1 MVTIYNNPEN
11 EYIPEA
17 SKSYRAGWRVMG
29 IYFIELLVIGIVYS
43 ILTGP
48 VSAIQ
53 FKDHGFEWYMVPL
66 ILFGMMYGIFVAGP
80 IGYGASWV
88 FLKAVRGER
97 VEIRDMFSVFQRN
110 YWNAVV
116 ANIVVAVIIGLGMVM
131 LIVPG
136 IIFACRLA
144 FVPYL
149 VVDKEMD
156 AMEAL
161 RVSWNMTRGYGG
173 QIFLMGLMAFF
184 IAIGGLIL
192 LFVGIFIS
200 IMWIK
205 TSFAAMYY
213 AVEQKDGIPEYNFP
227 GENKSGE

>member
-1 MVTIYNNPEN
+1 MVTIYNNSEN
-11 EYIPEA
+11 DFVPEA
-17 SKSYRAGWRVMG
+17 SKIYNAGWRIMG
-29 IYFIELLVIGIVYS
+29 TYFMELLVIGIVYS

-48 VSAIQ
+48 ISVFQIHDS
-53 FKDHGFEWYMVPL
+53 GFEWYMVPL

-80 IGYGASWV
+80 IGYGANWV

-116 ANIVVAVIIGLGMVM
+116 ANVVVAVIVGMGLVMV
-131 LIVPG
+131 IVPG
-136 IIFACRLA
+136 IIFACRLV

-156 AMEAL
+156 VMEAL

-184 IAIGGLIL
+184 IAIGGLIC
-192 LFVGIFIS
+192 FIVGIFVS

-213 AVEQKDGIPEYNFP
+213 AVEQKDGIPEYTYP
-227 GENKSGE
+227 GQ

>member
-1 MVTIYNNPEN
+1 
-11 EYIPEA
+11 
-17 SKSYRAGWRVMG
+17 MG
-29 IYFIELLVIGIVYS
+29 TYFMELLVIGIIYS

-53 FKDHGFEWYMVPL
+53 IRDSGFEWYMVPL
-66 ILFGMMYGIFVAGP
+66 ILFGMLYGIFVAGP
-80 IGYGASWV
+80 ISYGADWV

-97 VEIRDMFSVFQRN
+97 VEIKDMFSVFQGN

-116 ANIVVAVIIGLGMVM
+116 ANVVVAVIVGMGFVM

-149 VVDKEMD
+149 VVDKQMD
-156 AMEAL
+156 VMEAL
-161 RVSWNMTRGYGG
+161 RVSWNMTRGYAG

-184 IAIGGLIL
+184 IAIGGLL
-192 LFVGIFIS
+192 LLIVGIFIS

-213 AVEQKDGIPEYNFP
+213 AVEQKDGIPEYNYL
-227 GENKSGE
+227 GE

>member
-1 MVTIYNNPEN
+1 MVTIYNDPANDF
-11 EYIPEA
+11 IPEA
-17 SKSYRAGWRVMG
+17 SKSYSTGWRVMG
-29 IYFIELLVIGIVYS
+29 TYFMELLVIGIIYS
-43 ILTGP
+43 ILSGP
-48 VSAIQ
+48 MGIMQIGDDS
-53 FKDHGFEWYMVPL
+53 FEWYMVPL
-66 ILFGMMYGIFVAGP
+66 ILFGMLYGIFVAGP
-80 IGYGASWV
+80 ISYGADWV

-97 VEIRDMFSVFQRN
+97 VEIKDMFSVFQGN

-116 ANIVVAVIIGLGMVM
+116 ANVVVAVIVGMGFVM

-149 VVDKEMD
+149 VVDKQMD
-156 AMEAL
+156 VMEAL

-184 IAIGGLIL
+184 IALGGLL
-192 LFVGIFIS
+192 LLIVGIFIS

-213 AVEQKDGIPEYNFP
+213 AVEQKDGIPEYNY
-227 GENKSGE
+227 SGE

>member
-1 MVTIYNNPEN
+1 MVTIFNSPET
-11 EYIPEA
+11 EFIPEA
-17 SKSYRAGWRVMG
+17 SKSYSAGWRVIG
-29 IYFIELLVIGIVYS
+29 VYFIELLVIGIIYS
-43 ILTGP
+43 VLTGP
-48 VSAIQ
+48 MSVIQ
-53 FKDHGFEWYMVPL
+53 IRDSSFEWYMVPL
-66 ILFGMMYGIFVAGP
+66 ILFGMLYGIFVAGP
-80 IGYGASWV
+80 IGYGANWV

-97 VEIRDMFSVFQRN
+97 VEVRDMFSVFQRN

-116 ANIVVAVIIGLGMVM
+116 ANVVVAVIVGMGLVM

-136 IIFACRLA
+136 IIFACRLV

-156 AMEAL
+156 VMEAL

-173 QIFLMGLMAFF
+173 QIFLMGVMAFF

-192 LFVGIFIS
+192 LIVGIFVS

-205 TSFAAMYY
+205 ASFASMYY
-213 AVEQKDGIPEYNFP
+213 AVEQKDGIPEYHYP
-227 GENKSGE
+227 GQ

>member
-1 MVTIYNNPEN
+1 MVTVYNDPASDF
-11 EYIPEA
+11 IPEA
-17 SKSYRAGWRVMG
+17 SKSYNTGWRVMG
-29 IYFIELLVIGIVYS
+29 TYFMELLVIGIIYS
-43 ILTGP
+43 ILSSP

-53 FKDHGFEWYMVPL
+53 IRDSGFEWYMVPL
-66 ILFGMMYGIFVAGP
+66 IMFGMMYGIFVAGP
-80 IGYGASWV
+80 IGYGANWV

-97 VEIRDMFSVFQRN
+97 VEIKDMFSVFQRN

-116 ANIVVAVIIGLGMVM
+116 ANVVVAVIVGMGFVM

-136 IIFACRLA
+136 IIFACRLV

-149 VVDKEMD
+149 VVDKQMD
-156 AMEAL
+156 VMEAL

-192 LFVGIFIS
+192 FFVGIFIS

-213 AVEQKDGIPEYNFP
+213 AVEQKDGIPEYNYP
-227 GENKSGE
+227 GE